1 MARKTKYIVKLS
13 KSEREKLNKL
23 VKTGKIAAAK
33 RYRAQIFLYAD
44 EGDDGPCLSD
54 PQIAKKLELSVITVQ
69 RARQRLIEKG
79 LDFTLERVKR
89 EKGPNPKKLDPEQ
102 EAKLISLACIEAP
115 EGHARWSL
123 RLLSERMVALD
134 YVDSISHE
142 TVRQT
147 LKKKEIKPWQCKEW
161 CIAPQNHAGFV
172 CAMEDIL
179 NVYQL
184 DYSVQNP
191 LVCMDE
197 TSKQLTKETRVPI
210 PANTDH
216 VEYYDSEYERNGTAN
231 IFMFFNPIEG
241 KRRVDITDNRTAKDW
256 AHQIKQLVDV
266 DYPEAK
272 KITLVMDNLNTHVGA
287 SLYKTFN
294 PKEARRILDK
304 LDFHYTPKHGSWLN
318 MAEIEFSILGR
329 ECLDRRIPDKT
340 ALINEVNAWTEERNS
355 KESKI
360 IWRFKNEDA
369 RIKLK
374 RLYPLIK

>member
-1 MARKTKYIVKLS
+1 
-13 KSEREKLNKL
+13 
-23 VKTGKIAAAK
+23 
-33 RYRAQIFLYAD
+33 
-44 EGDDGPCLSD
+44 
-54 PQIAKKLELSVITVQ
+54 
-69 RARQRLIEKG
+69 
-79 LDFTLERVKR
+79 
-89 EKGPNPKKLDPEQ
+89 
-102 EAKLISLACIEAP
+102 
-115 EGHARWSL
+115 
-123 RLLSERMVALD
+123 
-134 YVDSISHE
+134 
-142 TVRQT
+142 
-147 LKKKEIKPWQCKEW
+147 
-161 CIAPQNHAGFV
+161 
-172 CAMEDIL
+172 MEDIL

-256 AHQIKQLVDV
+256 AHQIKQLVGV

-369 RIKLK
+369 RIELK